1 VYGDTIKLRYTKTKT
16 LLGIDIGRAPR
27 LEPSAKRVVM
37 HSEDGAP
44 VRFRV
49 MPRFMS
55 LAEGNTVCYGDSI
68 QAPRPPRPAPHRA
81 PTAPPPPR
89 HPRQTT
95 SRAHAAAAAARAQLI
110 SVDYPS
116 ESLHASTGFM
126 TTGIGVVHEVRV
138 RQWRR

>member
-1 VYGDTIKLRYTKTKT
+1 VWALRQAKHFVGRPIVYGDTIKLRYTKTKT

-81 PTAPPPPR
+81 PTAPHPPHAIPDKRPR
-89 HPRQTT
+89 ALTRRRRR
-95 SRAHAAAAAARAQLI
+95 RAHSSSPWTTRRRACMRRR
-110 SVDYPS
+110 
-116 ESLHASTGFM
+116 AS
-126 TTGIGVVHEVRV
+126 
-138 RQWRR
+138 